1 VGLETFRDLY
11 RQDLFVPFL
20 DHPNYLFAKVLR
32 DELVH
37 RAYKNIKNEF
47 NIDLQHEFKTKPRTY
62 AYGGYA
68 TVDPNY

>member
-11 RQDLFVPFL
+11 GQDLFVPFL

-37 RAYKNIKNEF
+37 RAYKNVKNEF
-47 NIDLQHEFKTKPRTY
+47 NIDL
-62 AYGGYA
+62 
-68 TVDPNY
+68 